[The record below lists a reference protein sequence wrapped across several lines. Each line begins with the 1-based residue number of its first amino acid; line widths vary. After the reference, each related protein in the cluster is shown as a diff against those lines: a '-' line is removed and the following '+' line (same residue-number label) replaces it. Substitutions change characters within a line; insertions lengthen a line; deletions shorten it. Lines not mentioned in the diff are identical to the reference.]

1 MRFCLHEPIMTLS
14 SWGAHFGSG
23 FGKYQTWVPC
33 LVLPFEKML
42 IKAFPE
48 NALLKSRKGRSLM
61 YLLSGKILRGLRM
74 MTLPPRGHS
83 MSLPVYQALCKP
95 SVYFAPFYSFPI
107 GPGKQALNWEA
118 GTLVYLITQRRNLGL
133 WLSQGGRS
141 PVHAWVLP
149 KPILGIS
156 VSTTPKSPGS
166 EFHCDACP
174 RHTVL

>member
-1 MRFCLHEPIMTLS
+1 
-14 SWGAHFGSG
+14 
-23 FGKYQTWVPC
+23 
-33 LVLPFEKML
+33 
-42 IKAFPE
+42 
-48 NALLKSRKGRSLM
+48 M

-133 WLSQGGRS
+133 
-141 PVHAWVLP
+141 
-149 KPILGIS
+149 
-156 VSTTPKSPGS
+156 
-166 EFHCDACP
+166 
-174 RHTVL
+174 